1 MPPPHDVRIDPHPPI
16 AIDTYLQAE
25 FPPSTTAPTSSSSL
39 EQPDSLL
46 CRRRGTA
53 ISGGCERRDTK
64 RVVSKSSFSAETST
78 VRRVLNTRHDKYPDL
93 TTTRLSESHST
104 YLLQEVKFVTGEP
117 TLAESRTFSG
127 GLNRPPSP
135 TPTTVALRASMT
147 AHNQAVS
154 TQILAHTDLFSRSS
168 WPSSRRSGAA
178 NLAAS
183 GWLLAFLLR
192 LESRPQD

>member
-78 VRRVLNTRHDKYPDL
+78 VRRGLNTRHDKYPDL
-93 TTTRLSESHST
+93 TITRYST
-104 YLLQEVKFVTGEP
+104 YLGD
-117 TLAESRTFSG
+117 
-127 GLNRPPSP
+127 PPSP
-135 TPTTVALRASMT
+135 GGQIRCLEVGTRSISHVGGAVEPTPPQNHSNNSRGG
-147 AHNQAVS
+147 
-154 TQILAHTDLFSRSS
+154 HTDSLQ
-168 WPSSRRSGAA
+168 SG
-178 NLAAS
+178 
-183 GWLLAFLLR
+183 R
-192 LESRPQD
+192 LGTDHGPA

>member
-93 TTTRLSESHST
+93 TITRYST
-104 YLLQEVKFVTGEP
+104 YLGD
-117 TLAESRTFSG
+117 
-127 GLNRPPSP
+127 PPSP
-135 TPTTVALRASMT
+135 GGQIRCLEVGTRSISHVGGAVEPTPPSTTRTTVAGG
-147 AHNQAVS
+147 
-154 TQILAHTDLFSRSS
+154 HTDSPQPGHLAPPR
-168 WPSSRRSGAA
+168 WPA
-178 NLAAS
+178 
-183 GWLLAFLLR
+183 
-192 LESRPQD
+192 